1 MSVQNFIPQLWSTRI
16 NTVLLKTLVYGNVA
30 NTDWEGEIR
39 QSGDAVRINS
49 VGPVSIGDYVR
60 NSTIITP
67 EQVENDQLLL
77 TIDQSKYFAFQVDD
91 LDRAQA
97 NVDFI
102 SGAMERA
109 AWGLRN
115 EADKYIA
122 ALWSQASSITTPT
135 QVNSANVL
143 AALLTL
149 GQKLTELNVPMDGR
163 WAVIPAWM
171 HTKLVLAKVIAESKS
186 QDDAFIEGFVGRAA
200 GFDLYVSNNVPI
212 VNASGTDQYK
222 VMGGT
227 SKSITFASQVS
238 KVEAYRPQQSFSDA
252 VKGLY
257 LFGAKMVYPDACAV
271 LDASYAPEP

>member
-16 NTVLLKTLVYGNVA
+16 NTVLLKSLVYGNVA

-39 QSGDAVRINS
+39 EVGDAVRINS
-49 VGPVSIGDYVR
+49 VGPVTIGNYVR
-60 NSTIITP
+60 NSTVITP

-77 TIDQSKYFAFQVDD
+77 TIDQAKYFAFQVDD

-97 NVDFI
+97 NVNFI
-102 SGAMERA
+102 STAMERA

-122 ALWSQASSITTPT
+122 ALWSQASSVTAATA
-135 QVNSANVL
+135 VNSVNVL

-163 WAVIPAWM
+163 WAVIPPWM
-171 HTKLVLAKVIAESKS
+171 HTKLVLAKVIVEAKIE
-186 QDDAFIEGFVGRAA
+186 DAAFVEGFVGRAA

-212 VNASGTDQYK
+212 VTTAGVDQYK

-227 SKSITFASQVS
+227 SKSITFAAQID
-238 KVEAYRPQQSFSDA
+238 KVEAYRPHQSFSDA

-271 LDASYAPEP
+271 LDASYSAEP